1 MLNFENNM
9 DLEVLKI
16 NLNNNKLEKNMT
28 LKNYDRLKEVSI
40 LY

>member
-1 MLNFENNM
+1 M